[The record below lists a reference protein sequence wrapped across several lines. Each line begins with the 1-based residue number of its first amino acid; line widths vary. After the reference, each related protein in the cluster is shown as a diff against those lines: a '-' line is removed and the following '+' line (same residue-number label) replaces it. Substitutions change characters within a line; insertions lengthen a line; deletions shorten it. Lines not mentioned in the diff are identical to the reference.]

1 MKDNSK
7 FGSSQ
12 SLIDAVNEVLKG
24 GQKKLDK
31 NNNGKLDSED
41 FKKLRGED
49 HEVKPASNAQI
60 GDKVHAGIGRKGGA
74 GYSGVITKVDDTHA
88 YIKVGETG
96 KFGDRIVKSPH
107 KLVTNYSRISE
118 VAENLPMREEEV
130 EQADEGFKSAKMEI
144 NRMKAARAKN
154 DAIAVAFNKKEK
166 EKDTK
171 KELPMRKESALGDL
185 LGSEKGVRKISPR
198 KDEHGNEIKNPA
210 RSLARKAMKSF
221 AAKAMELPMR
231 KEDAVTKAI
240 KSIRAKQM
248 DEGSSEPEPTHVV
261 TFQKGNVV
269 GARSRRSVYVN
280 AKHEDEAR
288 EKARKEFPEHKK
300 EGYKLHHVHT
310 MRS

>member
-49 HEVKPASNAQI
+49 HEVKPASNAQV

-96 KFGDRIVKSPH
+96 KFGDRIVKAPH

-118 VAENLPMREEEV
+118 VAEN
-130 EQADEGFKSAKMEI
+130 
-144 NRMKAARAKN
+144 
-154 DAIAVAFNKKEK
+154 
-166 EKDTK
+166 
-171 KELPMRKESALGDL
+171 LPMRKESALGDL

-198 KDEHGNEIKNPA
+198 KDEYGNEIKNPA

-231 KEDAVTKAI
+231 KEDAVMKVIRSMRAEHQSQYVSESGGTLEYSGSVNKKDYKMPVSGGKQLDDYSDTGLHRLLRKHNPHLEHHEVSAI
-240 KSIRAKQM
+240 VNSGGEDASKETVVHKGKTYTHDVVNHQ
-248 DEGSSEPEPTHVV
+248 EP
-261 TFQKGNVV
+261 
-269 GARSRRSVYVN
+269 RRL
-280 AKHEDEAR
+280 D
-288 EKARKEFPEHKK
+288 
-300 EGYKLHHVHT
+300 
-310 MRS
+310 

>member
-12 SLIDAVNEVLKG
+12 SLIDSVNEVLKG

-49 HEVKPASNAQI
+49 HEVKPASNAQV

-96 KFGDRIVKSPH
+96 KFGDRIVKAPH
-107 KLVTNYSRISE
+107 KLVTNYSRGRWRELVKKYSRISE
-118 VAENLPMREEEV
+118 VAEN
-130 EQADEGFKSAKMEI
+130 
-144 NRMKAARAKN
+144 
-154 DAIAVAFNKKEK
+154 
-166 EKDTK
+166 
-171 KELPMRKESALGDL
+171 LPMRKESALGDL

-198 KDEHGNEIKNPA
+198 KDEYGNEIKNPA

-221 AAKAMELPMR
+221 AAKAMKLPMR
-231 KEDAVTKAI
+231 KEEAEQNETHVAMPLKGHTYHTKTDAELRYIRKDAGQAARVQKGMSSEPKYLDQVNDAETVLHYRSKGGNRLTKQNEDAVTKAI
-240 KSIRAKQM
+240 KSMRVMKAK
-248 DEGSSEPEPTHVV
+248 EST
-261 TFQKGNVV
+261 N
-269 GARSRRSVYVN
+269 Y
-280 AKHEDEAR
+280 
-288 EKARKEFPEHKK
+288 
-300 EGYKLHHVHT
+300 
-310 MRS
+310 